1 MNVLFQPRPF
11 TAEERASAYKII
23 AEQINPNRDYYILV
37 IGAIGLALGAL
48 FLDSTAT
55 LIGAMVV
62 APLAYPILG
71 LGLGATARNSTLFM
85 HALLLLL
92 VSLAASIAL
101 AYIGTLVF
109 GYLRIDANAIAFI
122 AHPVL
127 DFAVALIA
135 GAIAAYGLVRPK
147 VGGAMTGIGIA
158 VSLMPPLVATGAY
171 IADNLFSAAGD
182 AFLIFLMNV
191 LGIFLSSSLVF
202 ILLKIRA

>member
-1 MNVLFQPRPF
+1 MNPLFQPRPF
-11 TAEERASAYKII
+11 TAEERSSAYRTI
-23 AEQINPNRDYYILV
+23 AEQIKPNRDYYVLV
-37 IGAIGLALGAL
+37 IGAIALALGAL
-48 FLDSTAT
+48 FLNSTAT

-71 LGLGATARNSTLFM
+71 LGLGATARNGKLFM

-92 VSLAASIAL
+92 VSLAAAIVL
-101 AYIGTLVF
+101 AYIGTLAF
-109 GYLRIDANAIAFI
+109 GYLRVDANTIAFI

-127 DFAVALIA
+127 DFVVALIA

-171 IADNLFSAAGD
+171 VADSLYPAAGD

-191 LGIFLSSSLVF
+191 LGIFLGSALVF

>member
-1 MNVLFQPRPF
+1 MSTIFESRPF
-11 TAEERASAYKII
+11 TAEERANAYKTI
-23 AEQINPNRDYYILV
+23 AEQIRPDRDYYVLV
-37 IGAIGLALGAL
+37 VGAIALALGAL

-71 LGLGATARNSTLFM
+71 LGLGATAKNGKLFI
-85 HALLLLL
+85 HASLLLLISL
-92 VSLAASIAL
+92 VAAIVL
-101 AYIGTLVF
+101 AYIGTLFF
-109 GYLRIDANAIAFI
+109 GYLRVDAGVVSFV
-122 AHPVL
+122 AHPAL

-135 GAIAAYGLVRPK
+135 GAIAAYGLVRSK

-171 IADNLFSAAGD
+171 VADKALPFAGD
-182 AFLIFLMNV
+182 AFLIFVMNV
-191 LGIFLSSSLVF
+191 FGIFLGSAAVF